1 MQKKRVLTQY
11 KNYTTSQTNCQ
22 EENEKNFSGGDHMN
36 TNTPQIHYRVKTKAR
51 KKPTPV
57 QQKNTLG
64 MIALAAAGFAMAAVA
79 AVAIG
84 CARK

>member
-1 MQKKRVLTQY
+1 
-11 KNYTTSQTNCQ
+11 
-22 EENEKNFSGGDHMN
+22 MN
-36 TNTPQIHYRVKTKAR
+36 TNTPQIHYRIKTKAR